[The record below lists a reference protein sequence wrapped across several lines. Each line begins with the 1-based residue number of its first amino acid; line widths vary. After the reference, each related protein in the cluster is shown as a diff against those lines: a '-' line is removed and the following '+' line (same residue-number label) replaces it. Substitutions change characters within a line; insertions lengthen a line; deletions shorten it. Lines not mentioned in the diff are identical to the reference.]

1 MKAKNSFSNVA
12 PRRNENHNHLVQTTR
27 KIENVVFQAAPVS
40 ILLAEADVN
49 WGRLLQDYL
58 NKQGFSV
65 GLFMDGQEAWRQFSS
80 EQYNF
85 CIVNPVLPT
94 INGLDLAQMVRRK
107 TEHTPI
113 MFMSALQDDTKSIR
127 AHCFEAGGDDFI
139 LQSQCLQDLAFRI
152 RAIQKRFCFYSLE
165 KRRRVFDLG
174 VWRFDYDNQWLFH
187 KQKYIRLTYKE
198 SVLLY
203 VLCLNRG
210 KVLTHEQALAAVWN
224 STLRHNLD
232 SLTVYISRL
241 RNLLSDTHSVI
252 INEHGE
258 GFKLVTYRR
267 IDLKRQDDKVPRSG
281 KSPK

>member
-1 MKAKNSFSNVA
+1 MKAKDSFGNAAAS
-12 PRRNENHNHLVQTTR
+12 RNHLVQATR
-27 KIENVVFQAAPVS
+27 KIENVIFQAAPVS

-65 GLFMDGQEAWRQFSS
+65 GLFMDGQEAWRQFNS

-85 CIVNPVLPT
+85 CIINPVLPT
-94 INGLDLAQMVRRK
+94 MNGLNLAQMVRHK
-107 TEHTPI
+107 TAHIPI
-113 MFMSALQDDTKSIR
+113 VFMSALQDDTKSIR

-139 LQSQCLQDLAFRI
+139 LQSQCLQDLALRI

-174 VWRFDYDNQWLFH
+174 VWRFDYDNQWLFY
-187 KQKYIRLTYKE
+187 KQKYVRLTYKE
-198 SVLLY
+198 AVLLY

-241 RNLLSDTHSVI
+241 RNLLNDTHSVI

-267 IDLKRQDDKVPRSG
+267 IDLKRQDDKVSRFG